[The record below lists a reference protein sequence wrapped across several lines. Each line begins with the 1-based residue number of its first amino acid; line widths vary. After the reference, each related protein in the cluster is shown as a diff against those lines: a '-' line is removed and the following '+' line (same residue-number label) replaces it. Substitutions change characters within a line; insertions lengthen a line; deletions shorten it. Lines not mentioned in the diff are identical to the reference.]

1 MKSWRRRW
9 FRWAVPAFAAL
20 MVAAPAS
27 AYPVLEDTRAVF
39 GVEQPVLSSERTIEP
54 SLPQAPLLASE
65 VKLAPDSAPVVSAPQ
80 ATTTDGFGWGDAG
93 VGAAGLA
100 AMLLLAGAGA
110 MFIRRGRGTQLAGA

>member
-27 AYPVLEDTRAVF
+27 AYPTLEGTRLVI
-39 GVEQPVLSSERTIEP
+39 GVEQPVLSSERTLGP
-54 SLPQAPLLASE
+54 SLADEGILVSE
-65 VKLAPDSAPVVSAPQ
+65 RTLSPEPALVVSAPQ
-80 ATTTDGFGWGDAG
+80 ATTADGFGWGDAG

-110 MFIRRGRGTQLAGA
+110 LFIRRGRGTQLAGA